1 MEKQRLNRN
10 DSGIVDIIKLI
21 ETLRGEN
28 GCPWDKKQTPKTMSV
43 YLIEELYELVDAIE
57 SQKPDDVCEELGDV
71 LFLLL
76 FIVQLFQEMGY
87 FDIKDVTR
95 LNMEKM
101 IRRHPHVFGSQKVS
115 GVDDVKEQW
124 HKIKKEEKNH
134 IPKSSVLD
142 SVPSSLPALIR
153 AYRISERAGRAGFD
167 WEDIS
172 GVIEKVKEEW
182 AEFNCELALQN
193 KAEKNQTPKNQESL
207 ALEFGDILFTLTN
220 VARFANIHPE
230 TALKDSV
237 KKFEKRFK
245 LMEKKISDNG
255 RDIQSVS
262 RNELDMLWEEAKKKA
277 DF

>member
-1 MEKQRLNRN
+1 
-10 DSGIVDIIKLI
+10 
-21 ETLRGEN
+21 
-28 GCPWDKKQTPKTMSV
+28 
-43 YLIEELYELVDAIE
+43 
-57 SQKPDDVCEELGDV
+57 
-71 LFLLL
+71 
-76 FIVQLFQEMGY
+76 
-87 FDIKDVTR
+87 
-95 LNMEKM
+95 
-101 IRRHPHVFGSQKVS
+101 
-115 GVDDVKEQW
+115 EQW

-134 IPKSSVLD
+134 TPKSSILD
-142 SVPSSLPALIR
+142 SVPSSLPALTR
-153 AYRISERAGRAGFD
+153 AYRISERAGRAGFY

-193 KAEKNQTPKNQESL
+193 KAEKNQESL

-220 VARFANIHPE
+220 VARFTNIHPE

-262 RNELDMLWEEAKKKA
+262 RNELDMLWEEAKKKS
-277 DF
+277 DLK

>member
-1 MEKQRLNRN
+1 LGKQRLNGDN
-10 DSGIVDIIKLI
+10 SGITDIIKLI

-43 YLIEELYELVDAIE
+43 YLVEELYELVDAIE
-57 SQKPDDVCEELGDV
+57 SQKPDDVCEEVGDV

-76 FIVQLFQEMGY
+76 FIVQLFREMGY

-124 HKIKKEEKNH
+124 HKIKKEERNH
-134 IPKSSVLD
+134 TPKSSALD
-142 SVPSSLPALIR
+142 SLPSSLPALTH

-193 KAEKNQTPKNQESL
+193 KAEKNQESL
-207 ALEFGDILFTLTN
+207 ALEFG
-220 VARFANIHPE
+220 E
-230 TALKDSV
+230 DSV

-262 RNELDMLWEEAKKKA
+262 RNELDMLWEEAKKKS
-277 DF
+277 DLK